1 MIFNESRHN
10 AHWPVRTLS
19 DLGTFARGKSKHR
32 PRNDKRLFEGGAIPL
47 IQTGEI
53 REAGLYVQKHTE
65 TYNEFGLRQSKLW
78 PAGTLCITIAANI
91 AETALLGYPM
101 CFPDSVVGFNADPE
115 LSSEVYLHYVFTYI
129 RETIQKATSGSI
141 QDNINIDFLTA
152 LKFRIPPKSA
162 QDKIVEV
169 LSTLDAKI
177 ELNQRMNEE
186 LEGIAKLLYDYWFVQ
201 FDFPMNAAQAAALG
215 KPQLTGHPYR
225 TSGGRMVYN
234 EYLKRNV
241 PEGWNLNKLG
251 EIVESISTGLNPR
264 KHFTLGSGSNFYVT
278 IKSIEHGK
286 LLLDSKCDRIDD
298 SALSRI
304 EQRSNLRPGDILF
317 TSIEPV
323 GRLYLIQETPRNWN
337 INESLFS
344 IRPNREKVNS
354 SYLYYLLSSHD
365 CKGYC
370 KKVSTGSIH
379 QGIRIAALRD
389 YTFALP
395 EKQLLETYSIICEPL
410 LKQVHTLNKQNEEL
424 TQLRDWLL
432 PMLMNGQVSVG

>member
-1 MIFNESRHN
+1 M
-10 AHWPVRTLS
+10 AKAS
-19 DLGTFARGKSKHR
+19 DSLRFGDVAEFRNGLNFAKSSRGKGCA
-32 PRNDKRLFEGGAIPL
+32 LIGIPDFQNRFTPNYDEL
-47 IQTGEI
+47 AEIDPTGIVKPED
-53 REAGLYVQKHTE
+53 YVQKGDILFVRSNGNKE
-65 TYNEFGLRQSKLW
+65 LVGRSLLIDRE
-78 PAGTLCITIAANI
+78 I
-91 AETALLGYPM
+91 TALFSGFCIRARIHSEKVDPVFCAYFTKTATFRSSISGHVGTSINNLNQGILGDIALP
-101 CFPDSVVGFNADPE
+101 P
-115 LSSEVYLHYVFTYI
+115 LSLSD
-129 RETIQKATSGSI
+129 QKA
-141 QDNINIDFLTA
+141 
-152 LKFRIPPKSA
+152 
-162 QDKIVEV
+162 IVSV
-169 LSTLDAKI
+169 LSALDSKI

-186 LEGIAKLLYDYWFVQ
+186 LERMAKLLYDYWFVQ

-215 KPQLTGHPYR
+215 KPQLAGKPYR
-225 TSGGRMVYN
+225 ASGGRMIYN

-241 PEGWNLNKLG
+241 PEGWILNKLG
-251 EIVESISTGLNPR
+251 DIVESISTGLNPR

-304 EQRSNLRPGDILF
+304 DQRSKLRPGDILF

-344 IRPNREKVNS
+344 IRPNRERVNS

-395 EKQLLETYSIICEPL
+395 ERQLLEAYSKICEPL

-432 PMLMNGQVSVG
+432 PMLMNGQVSVA

>member
-1 MIFNESRHN
+1 MAKASDSLRFGDVAEFRNGLNFAKSSRGKGCALIGVPDFQNRFTPNYDELAEIDPTGIVKPEDYVKKGDILFVRSNGNKELVGRSLLIDREFTALFSGFCIRARIHSEKFD
-10 AHWPVRTLS
+10 PVFCAYFTKTATFRSSISGHVGTSINNLNQGILGDIALPPFSLS
-19 DLGTFARGKSKHR
+19 D
-32 PRNDKRLFEGGAIPL
+32 
-47 IQTGEI
+47 
-53 REAGLYVQKHTE
+53 
-65 TYNEFGLRQSKLW
+65 
-78 PAGTLCITIAANI
+78 
-91 AETALLGYPM
+91 
-101 CFPDSVVGFNADPE
+101 
-115 LSSEVYLHYVFTYI
+115 
-129 RETIQKATSGSI
+129 QKA
-141 QDNINIDFLTA
+141 
-152 LKFRIPPKSA
+152 
-162 QDKIVEV
+162 IVSV
-169 LSTLDAKI
+169 LSALDAKI

-186 LEGIAKLLYDYWFVQ
+186 LEGMAKLLYDYWFVQ
-201 FDFPMNAAQAAALG
+201 YDFPMSAAQAKALG
-215 KPQLTGHPYR
+215 KPHLTGHPYR
-225 TSGGRMVYN
+225 TSGGKMTYN
-234 EYLKRNV
+234 ETLKRDI
-241 PEGWNLNKLG
+241 PEGWNLNMLG
-251 EIVESISTGLNPR
+251 DIVESISTGLNPR

-304 EQRSNLRPGDILF
+304 DQRSNLRPGDILF

-323 GRLYLIQETPRNWN
+323 GRLYLIQETPKNWN

-395 EKQLLETYSIICEPL
+395 EKQLLEAYSIICEPL

-424 TQLRDWLL
+424 AQLRDWLL

>member
-1 MIFNESRHN
+1 MAANRQSITLGDFLSIQRGHDLTATERRQGKVPVMGAAGPNGFHDTALAKGPGIVIGRCGGSFGQVHWCESDFWPHN
-10 AHWPVRTLS
+10 T
-19 DLGTFARGKSKHR
+19 
-32 PRNDKRLFEGGAIPL
+32 
-47 IQTGEI
+47 
-53 REAGLYVQKHTE
+53 GLYVTDYKGNDQR
-65 TYNEFGLRQSKLW
+65 YAFY
-78 PAGTLCITIAANI
+78 
-91 AETALLGYPM
+91 LLKWLN
-101 CFPDSVVGFNADPE
+101 FDNFN
-115 LSSEVYLHYVFTYI
+115 
-129 RETIQKATSGSI
+129 SGSAQPSLNRNFI
-141 QDNINIDFLTA
+141 YPI
-152 LKFRIPPKSA
+152 RIRVPKPPEQREIAK
-162 QDKIVEV
+162 V

-186 LEGIAKLLYDYWFVQ
+186 LEAVAKLLYDYWFVQ

-215 KPQLTGHPYR
+215 KPQLAGKPYR
-225 TSGGRMVYN
+225 SSGGRMVYN

-251 EIVESISTGLNPR
+251 DIVESISTGLNPR

-304 EQRSNLRPGDILF
+304 DQRSNLRPGDILF

-323 GRLYLIQETPRNWN
+323 GRLYLIQDTPKNWN

-344 IRPNREKVNS
+344 IRPNRKKVNS

-395 EKQLLETYSIICEPL
+395 EKQLLETYSTICEPL

>member
-1 MIFNESRHN
+1 MAKASDSLRFGDVAEFRNGLNFAKSSRGKGCALIGVPDFQNRFTPNYDELAEIDPTGIVKPEDYVKKGDILFVRSNGNKELVGRSLLIDREFTALFSGFCIRARIHSEKFD
-10 AHWPVRTLS
+10 PVFCAYFTKTATFRSSISGHVGTSINNLNQGILGDIALPPFSLS
-19 DLGTFARGKSKHR
+19 D
-32 PRNDKRLFEGGAIPL
+32 
-47 IQTGEI
+47 
-53 REAGLYVQKHTE
+53 
-65 TYNEFGLRQSKLW
+65 
-78 PAGTLCITIAANI
+78 
-91 AETALLGYPM
+91 
-101 CFPDSVVGFNADPE
+101 
-115 LSSEVYLHYVFTYI
+115 
-129 RETIQKATSGSI
+129 QKA
-141 QDNINIDFLTA
+141 
-152 LKFRIPPKSA
+152 
-162 QDKIVEV
+162 IVSV
-169 LSTLDAKI
+169 LSALDAKI

-186 LEGIAKLLYDYWFVQ
+186 LEGMAKLLYDYWFVQ

-215 KPQLTGHPYR
+215 MPQLAGKPYR
-225 TSGGRMVYN
+225 ASGGRMVYN
-234 EYLKRNV
+234 EYLKRNA
-241 PEGWNLNKLG
+241 PEGWNLNMLG
-251 EIVESISTGLNPR
+251 DIVESISTGLNPR

-304 EQRSNLRPGDILF
+304 DQRSNLRPGDILF

-323 GRLYLIQETPRNWN
+323 GRLYLIQETPKNWN

-395 EKQLLETYSIICEPL
+395 EKQLLEAYSIICEPL

-424 TQLRDWLL
+424 AQLRDWLL

>member
-1 MIFNESRHN
+1 MKNNRVDVSEI
-10 AHWPVRTLS
+10 
-19 DLGTFARGKSKHR
+19 ARISEH
-32 PRNDKRLFEGGAIPL
+32 DAKRLKRHIV
-47 IQTGEI
+47 QTGDI
-53 REAGLYVQKHTE
+53 
-65 TYNEFGLRQSKLW
+65 
-78 PAGTLCITIAANI
+78 
-91 AETALLGYPM
+91 
-101 CFPDSVVGFNADPE
+101 
-115 LSSEVYLHYVFTYI
+115 VYSRRGDVT
-129 RETIQKATSGSI
+129 QKALIRKAENGFFCGTGCLLLRPGDKIDPAFLTYYLSTKTYQSWIVSQAIGATMPNLNTGILKRVSFCAPDK
-141 QDNINIDFLTA
+141 DNQIRIASVLTA
-152 LKFRIPPKSA
+152 L
-162 QDKIVEV
+162 DE
-169 LSTLDAKI
+169 KI
-177 ELNQRMNEE
+177 ELNHRINDE
-186 LEGIAKLLYDYWFVQ
+186 LEGMAKLLYDYWFVQ
-201 FDFPMNAAQAAALG
+201 FDFPMNASQAAALG
-215 KPQLTGHPYR
+215 KPQLAGKPYR
-225 TSGGRMVYN
+225 ASGGRMVYN
-234 EYLKRNV
+234 EFLKRNV
-241 PEGWNLNKLG
+241 PEGWNLYKLG
-251 EIVESISTGLNPR
+251 DIVESISTGLNPR

-304 EQRSNLRPGDILF
+304 NQRSDLRPGDILF

-323 GRLYLIQETPRNWN
+323 GRLYLIQETPKNWN

-354 SYLYYLLSSHD
+354 SYLYHLLSSLD

-395 EKQLLETYSIICEPL
+395 EKQLLEAYRKICEPL

-432 PMLMNGQVSVG
+432 PMLMNGQVSVA